1 MLPSRIILCS
11 IHRPVADAWHSYFD
25 GVAGVEIAC
34 EDLFEREADALVS
47 PANSF
52 GRMDGGLDERIA
64 DLLGFAV
71 QDAVLDMV
79 RDRHD
84 GELLVGLAEVIPT
97 NHERFPYLVC
107 APTMRVPQDVS
118 RTVNSYLAFRAAL
131 RAVRDYN
138 AENRNPISTLLVPG
152 LGTGNGCMPPL
163 RAARQMR
170 AAYDHVVFGRHP
182 NLDISLDAGVDSL
195 DRSQVVGREAVPPI
209 TIRP

>member
-1 MLPSRIILCS
+1 MLPTRIILCNTPG
-11 IHRPVADAWHSYFD
+11 PVVEGWHSYFD
-25 GVAGVEIAC
+25 GVAGVEIVGG
-34 EDLFEREADALVS
+34 DIFDVEADALVS

-52 GRMDGGLDERIA
+52 GMMDGGLDEKIA
-64 DLLGFAV
+64 NVLGIEV

-79 RDRHD
+79 YDRHD
-84 GELLVGLAEVIPT
+84 GELVVGLAEVIPT
-97 NHERFPYLVC
+97 NHPRYPYLVC

-118 RTVNSYLAFRAAL
+118 RTVNAYLAFRATL

-138 AENRNPISTLLVPG
+138 KANGKVIDSLLVPG

-170 AAYDHVVFGRHP
+170 AAYDHVAHGKRP

-195 DRSQVVGREAVPPI
+195 DRSQVIGREAAVPPGLG
-209 TIRP
+209 